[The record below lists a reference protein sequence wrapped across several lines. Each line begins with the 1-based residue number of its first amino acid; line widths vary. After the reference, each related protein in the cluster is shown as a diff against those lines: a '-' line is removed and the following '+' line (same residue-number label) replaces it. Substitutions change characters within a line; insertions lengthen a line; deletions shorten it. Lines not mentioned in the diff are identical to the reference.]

1 VTPRIV
7 NLEKGT
13 SHRARHVFLDW
24 GPADPVATVTLQ
36 SATCHIFST
45 VSVKVAALSVSVLAE
60 TRYGHEQVE
69 LVHDVLPDS
78 ERTVSVPRVYPDL
91 GLAT

>member
-1 VTPRIV
+1 MT
-7 NLEKGT
+7 
-13 SHRARHVFLDW
+13 
-24 GPADPVATVTLQ
+24 
-36 SATCHIFST
+36 
-45 VSVKVAALSVSVLAE
+45 VAALSVSVSVE

-78 ERTVSVPRVYPDL
+78 ERTASVPQVFPDL